1 MSIGTLID
9 GGLGAVTSFQ
19 NTEILGSLLLS
30 GRGRTI
36 MGLFADVTV
45 EEKHKDEMKIT
56 EHPTEVGAAISDH
69 AYKEPP
75 EVMMKVGW
83 SESAGTLNGFL
94 GDTILGG
101 NTSLTIVYQTLLQLQ
116 EQAVPLIISTGK
128 RLYTNMLIKSLGC
141 TTDLQTENVLMI
153 DITFKKVLMVS
164 TKMSV
169 VAIENQASPEA
180 TAEVSDGGTV
190 QPKEVSE
197 SILGKVVGGAQ
208 VGGGWEL
215 KNPFGGS

>member
-1 MSIGTLID
+1 M
-9 GGLGAVTSFQ
+9 
-19 NTEILGSLLLS
+19 S

-45 EEKHKDEMKIT
+45 EEKHKDELKIT

-116 EQAVPLIISTGK
+116 VQALPLIISTGK
-128 RLYTNMLIKSLGC
+128 RLYTNMLIKSLAC

-153 DITFKKVLMVS
+153 DITFKKVIMVS
-164 TKMSV
+164 TQTTFI
-169 VAIENQASPEA
+169 AIENQASPEA
-180 TAEVSDGGTV
+180 TAGVADGGTV
-190 QPKEVSE
+190 QAKPLNE
-197 SILGKVVGGAQ
+197 SALSKTTGFIKSVL
-208 VGGGWEL
+208 
-215 KNPFGGS
+215 FGE

>member
-9 GGLGAVTSFQ
+9 GGLGAVTSSQ

-45 EEKHKDEMKIT
+45 EEKHKDELKIT

-75 EVMMKVGW
+75 EVTIRVGW
-83 SESAGTLNGFL
+83 SESAGALNGFL
-94 GDTILGG
+94 GDTVLGG

-116 EQAVPLIISTGK
+116 EQVLPLIVSTGK

-153 DITFKKVLMVS
+153 DIAFKKVIRVNTQTAFIS
-164 TKMSV
+164 
-169 VAIENQASPEA
+169 IENQASPEA
-180 TAEVSDGGTV
+180 TAGVADGGTV
-190 QPKEVSE
+190 QPQEVST
-197 SILGKVVGGAQ
+197 SILGQLVGGAQ
-208 VGGGWEL
+208 VGGAW
-215 KNPFGGS
+215 KPMW

>member
-9 GGLGAVTSFQ
+9 GGLGAVTPSQ

-45 EEKHKDEMKIT
+45 EEKHKDELKIT

-75 EVMMKVGW
+75 EVTMKVGW
-83 SESAGTLNGFL
+83 SESAGALNGFL
-94 GDTILGG
+94 GDTVLGG
-101 NTSLTIVYQTLLQLQ
+101 NTSLSIVYQTLLQLQ
-116 EQAVPLIISTGK
+116 ERAFPLIVSTGK

-153 DITFKKVLMVS
+153 DITFKKIIRVS
-164 TKMSV
+164 TQTAFI
-169 VAIENQASPEA
+169 AIENQASPEA
-180 TAEVSDGGTV
+180 TASVADGGTV
-190 QPKEVSE
+190 QAKEVST
-197 SILGKVVGGAQ
+197 SILGQLTGSAQ
-208 VGGGWEL
+208 VGGAWE
-215 KNPFGGS
+215 SIW

>member
-1 MSIGTLID
+1 MAMSSLTDGSLKTL
-9 GGLGAVTSFQ
+9 LSSQ
-19 NTEILGSLLLS
+19 YSEIAGSLLLS
-30 GRGRTI
+30 ARGRTI

-45 EEKHKDEMKIT
+45 EEKHKDELKIT

-75 EVMMKVGW
+75 EVTMKVGW

-94 GDTILGG
+94 GNTVLGG

-116 EQAVPLIISTGK
+116 DQALPLIISTGK
-128 RLYTNMLIKSLGC
+128 RLYTNMLIKSLAC

-153 DITFKKVLMVS
+153 DITFKKVIMVS
-164 TKMSV
+164 TQTTFI
-169 VAIENQASPEA
+169 AIENQASPEA
-180 TAEVSDGGTV
+180 TAGVADGGTV

-197 SILGKVVGGAQ
+197 SLIGQFVGGAQ
-208 VGGGWEL
+208 VGGKW
-215 KNPFGGS
+215 KSIW

>member
-9 GGLGAVTSFQ
+9 SGLGAVTSVQ

-45 EEKHKDEMKIT
+45 EEKHKDELKIT

-116 EQAVPLIISTGK
+116 DQALPLIISTGK
-128 RLYTNMLIKSLGC
+128 RLYTNMLIKSLAC

-153 DITFKKVLMVS
+153 DITFKKVIMVR
-164 TKMSV
+164 TQTTFI
-169 VAIENQASPEA
+169 AIENQASPEV
-180 TAEVSDGGTV
+180 TAGVADGGTV
-190 QPKEVSE
+190 QAKPLNE
-197 SILGKVVGGAQ
+197 SALSKTTGFIKSVL
-208 VGGGWEL
+208 
-215 KNPFGGS
+215 FGE

>member
-1 MSIGTLID
+1 MAIGTLID
-9 GGLGAVTSFQ
+9 GGLGAVTSYQ
-19 NTEILGSLLLS
+19 NSEIIGSLLFS

-45 EEKHKDEMKIT
+45 EEKHKDELKIT

-69 AYKEPP
+69 AFKEPP
-75 EVMMKVGW
+75 EVTMKVGW

-116 EQAVPLIISTGK
+116 EQALPLIISTGK

-164 TKMSV
+164 TQTTFI
-169 VAIENQASPEA
+169 AIENQASPEA
-180 TAEVSDGGTV
+180 TAGVSDGGTV
-190 QPKEVSE
+190 QAKPINE
-197 SILGKVVGGAQ
+197 SALSKTTGFIKSVLLG
-208 VGGGWEL
+208 E
-215 KNPFGGS
+215 